1 MGYPAWVFQSS
12 ILREL
17 AGNGRPITE
26 QLVYSKAAY
35 SFALAQDTESVTVV
49 CRVDFRKPC
58 PCEQARIV
66 KMLLNNKYENAASCL
81 VHYLSVAYASGS

>member
-49 CRVDFRKPC
+49 CRVYFPKPS
-58 PCEQARIV
+58 PCEQTRIV
-66 KMLLNNKYENAASCL
+66 KMLLNSNYGNAASCL